1 MTRVRINSE
10 IGALETIIVHR
21 PGPEVELMG
30 PEEAAEA
37 LYDDIIYLNGAA
49 REHDQMVAALRQFAT
64 VYTLETLL
72 VETLEIDAARET
84 ILDGMCSFYGA
95 PPRLRG
101 ELGTMESGE
110 LARQLIVGT
119 PMPRHTL
126 GSFLHPMPYAL
137 PPLYNL
143 YFMRD
148 AAMCIN
154 ERMVIG
160 AMVNRARWGEA
171 LILRAIVD
179 HHPAISA
186 AGYYLDGTRVDT
198 PGVSIEGG
206 DVQVLRE
213 DLVLIGMGERTSQ
226 TGIDL
231 LLQGFDQV
239 GKIRHVVVQPMPRA
253 RAYIH
258 LDLVFTMIDRELCVI
273 HEPVILGPDAI
284 PPIHIELR
292 GDQPPRIR
300 RGDNLLAL
308 LRELDLPLDHV
319 VTGGCSPLQQAREQW
334 HKGTN
339 FFALAPGKII
349 GYARNEYT
357 CRELEQRGFASVAG
371 QDVLDGRVDLGSYDR
386 VVVAMEGAE
395 LSRGGG
401 GCRCMT
407 LPIRRADLGG

>member
-1 MTRVRINSE
+1 MTRVRISSE
-10 IGALETIIVHR
+10 IGALESIIVHR

-64 VYTLETLL
+64 VYPLETLL
-72 VETLEIDAARET
+72 VETLEIPEARET
-84 ILDGMCSFYGA
+84 ILAGMVRLYDA
-95 PPRLRG
+95 PQLRG
-101 ELGTMESGE
+101 ALDD
-110 LARQLIVGT
+110 LAGDTLAHQLIVGT

-126 GSFLHPMPYAL
+126 GTFLHPMPYAL

-148 AAMCIN
+148 AAMCVN
-154 ERMVIG
+154 ERVVIG

-171 LILRAIVD
+171 LILRAIID

-226 TGIDL
+226 AGIDL
-231 LLQGFDQV
+231 LLEGFNEV

-292 GDQPPRIR
+292 GDQPPKIR

-308 LRELDLPLDHV
+308 LRDLDLPLEHV

-357 CRELEQRGFASVAG
+357 CRELEQHGFASVAG
-371 QDVLDGRVDLGSYDR
+371 RDVLEGTVDLHAFDR

-407 LPIRRADLGG
+407 MPIRRRDVG